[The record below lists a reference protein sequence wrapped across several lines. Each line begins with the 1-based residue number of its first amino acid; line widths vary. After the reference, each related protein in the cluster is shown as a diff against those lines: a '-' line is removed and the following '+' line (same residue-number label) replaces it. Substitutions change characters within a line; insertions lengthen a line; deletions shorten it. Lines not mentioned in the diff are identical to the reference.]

1 MKNIIEVNAEEYYV
15 DRDTDDMD
23 NEMKNGLVIEPVV
36 DTSQITG
43 ETFIKPQIA
52 ESYSVEE
59 AGGIWSIK
67 EDKTPVE
74 FLS

>member
-1 MKNIIEVNAEEYYV
+1 MKNIIEVNAEEYYI

-36 DTSQITG
+36 DTSQIAG

-59 AGGIWSIK
+59 VGGIWSIK
-67 EDKTPVE
+67 EDKAPVE